1 MRDLDWGYPAVT
13 GVLPITLNNAV
24 KIVRVL
30 LSGGK
35 EYVGVM
41 RLHGDVSRD
50 KIKSCFDMFQGEI
63 YQKPPV
69 RSSVKRRLRTRRI
82 YYLEL
87 LEIDGRDVL
96 FRVGCEAGTYIRKL
110 CYDIGEILG
119 CGAHMK
125 ELRRTRVSTFTED
138 ECVRVDDIF
147 DAYMSWKESGDES
160 MLRRI
165 VRPMEDALTILPQV
179 IVKDTAVEAICNG
192 ADLAVPGIVAF
203 TGDIREG
210 SLVAILTVKGEGVAL
225 GLAQLSAEKLLEKEK
240 GIAVKTER
248 VLMQPGTYPRV
259 W

>member
-1 MRDLDWGYPAVT
+1 
-13 GVLPITLNNAV
+13 
-24 KIVRVL
+24 
-30 LSGGK
+30 
-35 EYVGVM
+35 M

-87 LEIDGRDVL
+87 LEVDGRDVL

-110 CYDIGEILG
+110 CYDIGEVLG

-192 ADLAVPGIVAF
+192 ADLAIPGIVAF

-210 SLVAILTVKGEGVAL
+210 SLVAILTVKGEAVAL
-225 GLAQLSAEKLLEKEK
+225 GLAQLPAEKLLEKEK

>member
-1 MRDLDWGYPAVT
+1 M
-13 GVLPITLNNAV
+13 
-24 KIVRVL
+24 VRVL

>member
-1 MRDLDWGYPAVT
+1 
-13 GVLPITLNNAV
+13 
-24 KIVRVL
+24 
-30 LSGGK
+30 
-35 EYVGVM
+35 M

>member
-1 MRDLDWGYPAVT
+1 
-13 GVLPITLNNAV
+13 
-24 KIVRVL
+24 
-30 LSGGK
+30 
-35 EYVGVM
+35 M

-50 KIKSCFDMFQGEI
+50 KIESCFDMFQGEI

-87 LEIDGRDVL
+87 LEVDGRDVL
-96 FRVGCEAGTYIRKL
+96 FRAGCEAGTYVRKL
-110 CYDIGEILG
+110 CYDIGEVLG

-192 ADLAVPGIVAF
+192 ADLAIPGIIAF

-210 SLVAILTVKGEGVAL
+210 SLVVILTVKGEGVAL

-240 GIAVKTER
+240 GVAVKTER

>member
-1 MRDLDWGYPAVT
+1 
-13 GVLPITLNNAV
+13 
-24 KIVRVL
+24 
-30 LSGGK
+30 
-35 EYVGVM
+35 M

-87 LEIDGRDVL
+87 LEVDGRDVL

-110 CYDIGEILG
+110 CYDIGEVLG

-192 ADLAVPGIVAF
+192 ADLAIPGIVAF

-210 SLVAILTVKGEGVAL
+210 SLVAILTVKGEAVAL

>member
-1 MRDLDWGYPAVT
+1 M
-13 GVLPITLNNAV
+13 NNAV

-41 RLHGDVSRD
+41 RLHGDVPRD
-50 KIKSCFDMFQGEI
+50 KIESCFDIFQGEI

-87 LEIDGRDVL
+87 LEVDGRDVL

-119 CGAHMK
+119 CGAHMR
-125 ELRRTRVSTFTED
+125 ELRRTRVSTFTEN
-138 ECVRVDDIF
+138 ECVHVDDVF

-160 MLRRI
+160 TLRRI
-165 VRPMEDALTILPQV
+165 VRPMEDALSIIPQ
-179 IVKDTAVEAICNG
+179 ITVKDTAVEAICSG
-192 ADLAVPGIVAF
+192 ADLAIPGVVAF
-203 TGDIREG
+203 TSDIHEG
-210 SLVAILTVKGEGVAL
+210 SLVAMFTVKGEAVAL
-225 GLAQLSAEKLLEKEK
+225 GLSQLSAEMFLERDR
-240 GIAVKTER
+240 GIAVRIER
-248 VLMQPGTYPRV
+248 VLMQPGTYPRS